1 VEDIICTPFFSISFN
16 RNFQGL
22 TYFSFS
28 LIGWIKGLFT
38 FKDVVDNNDEFISNR
53 NNGIPLHIGVLTEFV
68 FVVLFKC
75 RRESP
80 AGIGSIVERSSQIWG
95 TSPGYGASPSYRVS
109 RFLDRGVDTCIS
121 LSFLTELNLSMFAI
135 SPTIDAALTVLIPG
149 IVSRSSISSIPLIL
163 KAIINSIGN
172 A

>member
-68 FVVLFKC
+68 FVILFKC

-80 AGIGSIVERSSQIWG
+80 AGIGSIVERSPQIWG
-95 TSPGYGASPSYRVS
+95 TSPGYGASPSYRGS
-109 RFLDRGVDTCIS
+109 RFLDRGVDTCIN
-121 LSFLTELNLSMFAI
+121 LSFLNRTKPVNVCDLSYYRCSTNSTYPGYRFKKFYLLN
-135 SPTIDAALTVLIPG
+135 
-149 IVSRSSISSIPLIL
+149 PLNPQSYN
-163 KAIINSIGN
+163 KFHR
-172 A
+172 